1 MSCRDAASPTD
12 MPCTVHISTCH
23 VLPDNIYRPRSFVT
37 RTYSLT
43 PTYSLRRAEP
53 PPRAACLVA
62 RQTWLRLPMRP
73 DEQLRALCGAVA
85 CDPHRV
91 HRRELRCLTIVTWII
106 VVTKHAPML
115 IIKSIHTVTSDCHHV
130 IAGRRG
136 VLTEDLT
143 SQLRLEYVADGFA
156 NVEDVAVRRTRHAVL
171 LLCRTFKLR
180 GAFER
185 CHVAE
190 GVLVR
195 TPGHI
200 LDGDIATTT
209 GAPCEPS
216 RACPARAAAL
226 RALQRLATPA
236 ARGG

>member
-1 MSCRDAASPTD
+1 MQNRLLERLASSRDKLGFAYLCALMNNCARCAGQWHTTLTACTDASSGD
-12 MPCTVHISTCH
+12 RRVTC
-23 VLPDNIYRPRSFVT
+23 
-37 RTYSLT
+37 
-43 PTYSLRRAEP
+43 
-53 PPRAACLVA
+53 
-62 RQTWLRLPMRP
+62 
-73 DEQLRALCGAVA
+73 
-85 CDPHRV
+85 
-91 HRRELRCLTIVTWII
+91 II

-136 VLTEDLT
+136 VLTEDLA

-156 NVEDVAVRRTRHAVL
+156 NVEDVAVRYTRHALL
-171 LLCRTFKLR
+171 LLCRSFKLR

>member
-1 MSCRDAASPTD
+1 MQNRLLERLASSRDKLGFAYLCALMNNCARCAGQWHTTLTACTDASSGD
-12 MPCTVHISTCH
+12 
-23 VLPDNIYRPRSFVT
+23 
-37 RTYSLT
+37 
-43 PTYSLRRAEP
+43 
-53 PPRAACLVA
+53 
-62 RQTWLRLPMRP
+62 
-73 DEQLRALCGAVA
+73 
-85 CDPHRV
+85 HRV
-91 HRRELRCLTIVTWII
+91 TCII
-106 VVTKHAPML
+106 VVTQHAPML

-209 GAPCEPS
+209 GAPCEPP
-216 RACPARAAAL
+216 RAGPARAAAL
-226 RALQRLATPA
+226 RPF
-236 ARGG
+236 